1 MAEREREV
9 WNVAAGALA
18 IGRHRHKMSRHNRA
32 LRNPQVLRVISIL
45 SCLMCFV
52 PAGAS
57 AEKAREVAAKPAAPG
72 GTAIYFIRTKDL
84 RSWWS
89 PEIQI
94 DKHKVGDLAS
104 GTYIVVRPPPG
115 HHTVYLPGNLLSGSM
130 TSEMDIAAGQ
140 TYFLELGPWNPAPGT
155 QLIQSLILGGSG
167 LRGQMVPGTGQ
178 LTVRFYLLDAAKARE
193 LIAELKNA
201 TH

>member
-1 MAEREREV
+1 MIQ
-9 WNVAAGALA
+9 N
-18 IGRHRHKMSRHNRA
+18 NRA
-32 LRNPQVLRVISIL
+32 LRKPQVLRVISVAL
-45 SCLMCFV
+45 SLMCLV

-57 AEKAREVAAKPAAPG
+57 AETSREVAAKPSAPAPG

-94 DKHKVGDLAS
+94 DKRKVGDLAS
-104 GTYIVVRPPPG
+104 GTYLVVRPPPG
-115 HHTVYLPGNLLSGSM
+115 HHTVYLPGHLLSGSM
-130 TSEMDIAAGQ
+130 TSEMEIAAGQ

-155 QLIQSLILGGSG
+155 QLIQSLILGGPG
-167 LRGQMVPGTGQ
+167 LRGQMVPGSG
-178 LTVRFYLLDAAKARE
+178 LLGVRFYRLDAAKGRE

-201 TH
+201 AH

>member
-1 MAEREREV
+1 
-9 WNVAAGALA
+9 
-18 IGRHRHKMSRHNRA
+18 MSRHNRA
-32 LRNPQVLRVISIL
+32 LRNPQVLRVISVVL
-45 SCLMCFV
+45 CLMGLV
-52 PAGAS
+52 PTGAA
-57 AEKAREVAAKPAAPG
+57 AEKAREVAAKPAAPAPG

-104 GTYIVVRPPPG
+104 GTYLMVRPPPG

-155 QLIQSLILGGSG
+155 QLIQSLILGGPG
-167 LRGQMVPGTGQ
+167 LRGQMVPGTGL

-193 LIAELKNA
+193 LMAELKNA

>member
-1 MAEREREV
+1 
-9 WNVAAGALA
+9 
-18 IGRHRHKMSRHNRA
+18 MSRHNRA
-32 LRNPQVLRVISIL
+32 LRNPQVLRAISVAL
-45 SCLMCFV
+45 CLTCLV

-57 AEKAREVAAKPAAPG
+57 AAPAREVAAKPAASG

-104 GTYIVVRPPPG
+104 GSYFVVRPPPG

-167 LRGQMVPGTGQ
+167 LRGKMVPGTGQ

-201 TH
+201 TR

>member
-1 MAEREREV
+1 MDERH
-9 WNVAAGALA
+9 AMSLPLA
-18 IGRHRHKMSRHNRA
+18 IGRHRNKMSRHNRA
-32 LRNPQVLRVISIL
+32 LRNSQALRVISVVL
-45 SCLMCFV
+45 CLMCLF

-57 AEKAREVAAKPAAPG
+57 AEKAREVAAKPAAPAPG

-94 DKHKVGDLAS
+94 DKRKVGDLAS
-104 GTYIVVRPPPG
+104 GTYLVVRPPPG

-155 QLIQSLILGGSG
+155 QLIQSLILGGPG
-167 LRGQMVPGTGQ
+167 LRGQMVPGTGL

-193 LIAELKNA
+193 LMAELKNA
-201 TH
+201 PH

>member
-1 MAEREREV
+1 M
-9 WNVAAGALA
+9 GC
-18 IGRHRHKMSRHNRA
+18 HRHKMSRHNCA
-32 LRNPQVLRVISIL
+32 LRNPQVLRVISVAL
-45 SCLMCFV
+45 CLLI

-57 AEKAREVAAKPAAPG
+57 AEKAREVAAKPPAPG

-94 DKHKVGDLAS
+94 DKRKVGDLAS
-104 GTYIVVRPPPG
+104 GTYLVVRPPPG

-130 TSEMDIAAGQ
+130 TSEMDITAGQ

-155 QLIQSLILGGSG
+155 QLIQSLILVGSG

-178 LTVRFYLLDAAKARE
+178 LTVRFYLLDAAKGRE
-193 LIAELKNA
+193 LMTGLKNA

>member
-1 MAEREREV
+1 M
-9 WNVAAGALA
+9 
-18 IGRHRHKMSRHNRA
+18 
-32 LRNPQVLRVISIL
+32 LRVISVAL
-45 SCLMCFV
+45 CLMCLV

-57 AEKAREVAAKPAAPG
+57 AEKAREVAAKPPAPGG

-94 DKHKVGDLAS
+94 DKHKVGDLAA
-104 GTYIVVRPPPG
+104 GTYLVVRPRPG

-167 LRGQMVPGTGQ
+167 LRGQMVPGTG
-178 LTVRFYLLDAAKARE
+178 LLSVRFYLLEAAKARE
-193 LIAELKNA
+193 LMAELKNA

>member
-1 MAEREREV
+1 M
-9 WNVAAGALA
+9 
-18 IGRHRHKMSRHNRA
+18 
-32 LRNPQVLRVISIL
+32 LRVISVAL
-45 SCLMCFV
+45 CLLI

-57 AEKAREVAAKPAAPG
+57 AEKAREVAAKPPHAWRHGDLFHPHEN
-72 GTAIYFIRTKDL
+72 L

-94 DKHKVGDLAS
+94 DKRKVGDLAS
-104 GTYIVVRPPPG
+104 GTYLVVRPPPG

-140 TYFLELGPWNPAPGT
+140 TYFLELGPWNPTPGT

-178 LTVRFYLLDAAKARE
+178 LTVRFYLLDAAKGRE
-193 LIAELKNA
+193 LMTGLKNA

>member
-1 MAEREREV
+1 V
-9 WNVAAGALA
+9 LA
-18 IGRHRHKMSRHNRA
+18 IGRRRHKMSRHNCA
-32 LRNPQVLRVISIL
+32 LRNPQVLRVIFITL
-45 SCLMCFV
+45 CLMCLL

-57 AEKAREVAAKPAAPG
+57 AEKAREVAAKPSAPAHG

-104 GTYIVVRPPPG
+104 GTYLVARPPPG
-115 HHTVYLPGNLLSGSM
+115 HHTVYLPGHLLSGSM

-178 LTVRFYLLDAAKARE
+178 LTVRFYLLDAAKGRE
-193 LIAELKNA
+193 LMTELKNA